1 MEKTGEIISTFL
13 VGCICGV
20 FCMILADQYY
30 PQKIFKTKQKATIDY
45 ELEAKGK
52 VIDTIWV
59 YKIK

>member
-1 MEKTGEIISTFL
+1 MKVVEELIATSLICCTCGFFGMII
-13 VGCICGV
+13 V
-20 FCMILADQYY
+20 DQNY

-52 VIDTIWV
+52 VVDTIWI